1 MFSEFP
7 WLQNRKIIIFS
18 VIIDLFLVLILNF
31 KIIQYIFINYLNIFI
46 LMIFMWL
53 FSSYII
59 GRYHESFKNSIR
71 YFFSH
76 IFKTLIIFV
85 MLYMLLKIN
94 IILDYRIYDLLLISK
109 IKIINLIKIS
119 VLISSVQLIL
129 KIIFK
134 DRRKLIFICD
144 PKEYDFLKKI
154 ESFKKKSYLKNY
166 IDINNLTIQDFQDL
180 NLFNTI
186 ILSSVTS
193 TNLLIELKKTGISC
207 QTFNSWCEDNL
218 FLIPIKFI
226 NNKEILS
233 IEDLISP
240 NQLQNRIKK
249 IGDFSFALIL
259 LVVTIPF
266 ILLAALIIKF
276 EDKGPV
282 IFSQIR
288 TGFNTNQF
296 KIFKLRT
303 MSDKSKSIWAKYSDP
318 RITKTG
324 KFLRKIHLDEL
335 PQLINVLR
343 GEMSLIGPRPE
354 IPSIE
359 NKLLENIQNYYYRY
373 SVRPGLSGWA
383 QVNYKYGNS
392 IEDTEIKLSYDFYYI
407 KNYSLGLDLL
417 ILMKTLRQV
426 LTAKGSIAKV

>member
-1 MFSEFP
+1 MP
-7 WLQNRKIIIFS
+7 YLQ
-18 VIIDLFLVLILNF
+18 
-31 KIIQYIFINYLNIFI
+31 
-46 LMIFMWL
+46 
-53 FSSYII
+53 
-59 GRYHESFKNSIR
+59 E
-71 YFFSH
+71 
-76 IFKTLIIFV
+76 
-85 MLYMLLKIN
+85 LY
-94 IILDYRIYDLLLISK
+94 
-109 IKIINLIKIS
+109 
-119 VLISSVQLIL
+119 VCVG
-129 KIIFK
+129 
-134 DRRKLIFICD
+134 
-144 PKEYDFLKKI
+144 
-154 ESFKKKSYLKNY
+154 
-166 IDINNLTIQDFQDL
+166 
-180 NLFNTI
+180 
-186 ILSSVTS
+186 V
-193 TNLLIELKKTGISC
+193 KKTGINC

-218 FLIPIKFI
+218 LLIPIKFI
-226 NNKEILS
+226 DNKEILS

-240 NQLQNRIKK
+240 NQIQNRIKK

-259 LVVTIPF
+259 LLVSIPF
-266 ILLAALIIKF
+266 ILFAALIIKF
-276 EDKGPV
+276 EDQGPV
-282 IFSQIR
+282 IFTQIR

-303 MSDKSKSIWAKYSDP
+303 MSDKSKNIWAKYSDP

-359 NKLLENIQNYYYRY
+359 NKLFENIQNYYYRY

>member
-1 MFSEFP
+1 MISEFP
-7 WLQNRKIIIFS
+7 WLKNRKIIILS
-18 VIIDLFLVLILNF
+18 LTIDLFLVLILNF
-31 KIIQYIFINYLNIFI
+31 KIIKYIFINYSNIFI

-303 MSDKSKSIWAKYSDP
+303 MSDKSKNIWAKYSDP

>member
-1 MFSEFP
+1 MISEFP
-7 WLQNRKIIIFS
+7 WLKNRKIIILS
-18 VIIDLFLVLILNF
+18 LIIDLFLVLILNF
-31 KIIQYIFINYLNIFI
+31 KIIKYIFINYLNIFF

-85 MLYMLLKIN
+85 MIYMLLKIN
-94 IILDYRIYDLLLISK
+94 TILDYQVYDLLLISK
-109 IKIINLIKIS
+109 IKFIKLINIS
-119 VLISSVQLIL
+119 VIISSVQLSL

-144 PKEYDFLKKI
+144 PKEYDFLEKI

-166 IDINNLTIQDFQDL
+166 IDINNLTIKDFQNL

-186 ILSSVTS
+186 ILSSVTK
-193 TNLLIELKKTGISC
+193 TNLLIELKKTGINC
-207 QTFNSWCEDNL
+207 QTFNSWCEENL

-233 IEDLISP
+233 IENLISP

-259 LVVTIPF
+259 LVVAIPF

-359 NKLLENIQNYYYRY
+359 NKLLENI
-373 SVRPGLSGWA
+373 
-383 QVNYKYGNS
+383 
-392 IEDTEIKLSYDFYYI
+392 
-407 KNYSLGLDLL
+407 
-417 ILMKTLRQV
+417 
-426 LTAKGSIAKV
+426 

>member
-1 MFSEFP
+1 MIFKFP
-7 WLQNRKIIIFS
+7 WLKNRKIITLS
-18 VIIDLFLVLILNF
+18 LSIDLILVLLLNF
-31 KIIQYIFINYLNIFI
+31 KIVKYIFLNYLNIFF
-46 LMIFMWL
+46 LMILIWL

-59 GRYHESFKNSIR
+59 GRYHENFRNSIR
-71 YFFSH
+71 YFSSH
-76 IFKTLIIFV
+76 VFKTLIIFV
-85 MLYMLLKIN
+85 MLYILLKIN
-94 IILDYRIYDLLLISK
+94 IIFDYRLYDLVLISK
-109 IKIINLIKIS
+109 IKILNLIKIS
-119 VLISSVQLIL
+119 LIISFVQLFL
-129 KIIFK
+129 KILLK

-166 IDINNLTIQDFQDL
+166 VDINNLNIQYVKEL
-180 NLFNTI
+180 NRFNTV
-186 ILSSVTS
+186 ILSSITK
-193 TNLLIELKKTGISC
+193 TNLLIQIKRTGINC
-207 QTFNSWCEDNL
+207 QTFNSWCEENL
-218 FLIPIKFI
+218 FLIPVKFI
-226 NNKEILS
+226 NDKEILS
-233 IEDLISP
+233 IENLTSQ
-240 NQLQNRIKK
+240 NQIQNRIKK
-249 IGDFSFALIL
+249 IGDFTFSLLLLI
-259 LVVTIPF
+259 VSIPF
-266 ILLAALIIKF
+266 ILFAALIIKI

-282 IFSQIR
+282 FFTQTR

-303 MSDKSKSIWAKYSDP
+303 MSDKSKNIWAKFSDP
-318 RITKTG
+318 RITKIG

-335 PQLINVLR
+335 PQLINVLK

-359 NKLLENIQNYYYRY
+359 NKLLENIQNYFYRY